1 MGAAEQLIKPGYY
14 PNIPNADYHA
24 GPGVSKS
31 QLDLLHICPALM
43 QWAKAAPED
52 PEKKAALNIGDA
64 VHALLL
70 EPERFK
76 REYAIGPDAPKNTK
90 AGKEKWEEFEAELNG
105 RTVLTHAEGT
115 KVQLIR
121 ESVLAHPHAR
131 WLVEAEGDVEGSI
144 YWNDPVTGLLC
155 RCRPDKLV
163 NELGWMVDV
172 KTTADMSRFARS
184 VYEYRYHVQDAF
196 YTDGY
201 YQHFDEMPKGFVF
214 LVVST
219 SIDCGRYPVR
229 LFVLD
234 AEAKSIG
241 RRAYQQDLD
250 VLAECQRTNEW
261 PGLETLSL
269 PYWATEKSA

>member
-1 MGAAEQLIKPGYY
+1 MGVQEKLIEPGYY
-14 PNIPNADYHA
+14 TDIPNEVYHA

-31 QLDLLHICPALM
+31 QLDLLHTCPALM

-70 EPERFK
+70 EPERFPL
-76 REYAIGPDAPKNTK
+76 EYAVGPDAPKNTK
-90 AGKEKWEEFEAELNG
+90 AGKEQWEAFEAELNG

-131 WLVEAEGDVEGSI
+131 WIVESEGDVEASI
-144 YWNDPVTGLLC
+144 YWTDPVTGLLC

-163 NELGWMVDV
+163 NKFGWMVDV
-172 KTTADMSRFARS
+172 KTTADISKFSRS
-184 VYEYRYHVQDAF
+184 VYEYRYHVQDPF
-196 YTDGY
+196 YSDGY
-201 YQHFDEMPKGFVF
+201 ATHFGEQVQGFLF

-234 AEAKSIG
+234 EEARQRG
-241 RRAYQQDLD
+241 RSDYRDDLAT
-250 VLAECQRTNEW
+250 LLNCHQTGEW
-261 PGLETLSL
+261 PGIETLSL
-269 PYWATEKSA
+269 PHWVKG